1 MRFLNTLTSH
11 RQLNYLK
18 SVIEVINHRKK
29 SVRRKGCHV
38 CPFLNKDYSGFERV
52 ADSLLLCIADVNDAK
67 RCELESF
74 TCQQDTCQQDNSQA
88 SCPDLLFVKL
98 PRSRMNECCII
109 ELKLD
114 VRTTDILE
122 LRSYLEEVE
131 RKRDCADKLT
141 NNYCCSSSQ
150 KVIVFKSKE
159 VAQRIISSNG
169 LKRLIKGWGI
179 TIMAN
184 NETSKILDVCFG
196 ESSIR

>member
-1 MRFLNTLTSH
+1 MNTLTSH
-11 RQLNYLK
+11 CQLNYLK
-18 SVIEVINHRKK
+18 SVIEVINHCKK
-29 SVRRKGCHV
+29 SARRKGCHV
-38 CPFLNKDYSGFERV
+38 CPFLNKDYSEFERV

-74 TCQQDTCQQDNSQA
+74 TCRQDNSQA

-122 LRSYLEEVE
+122 LGSYLEEVE

-141 NNYCCSSSQ
+141 NNYCCSRSRR
-150 KVIVFKSKE
+150 VIVFGIEK
-159 VAQRIISSNG
+159 VARRIKNSEK
-169 LKRLIKGWGI
+169 LRKLVKGWEI
-179 TIMAN
+179 TITAG
-184 NETSKILDVCFG
+184 ETLDVCFG
-196 ESSIR
+196 ITQSL

>member
-1 MRFLNTLTSH
+1 MKFLNTLASH
-11 RQLNYLK
+11 CQLNYLK
-18 SVIEVINHRKK
+18 SISEAINHCRENT
-29 SVRRKGCHV
+29 RGRGCHV
-38 CPFLNKDYSGFERV
+38 CLFLNEVYSEFER
-52 ADSLLLCIADVNDAK
+52 AANLLLLCIADINDAK

-74 TCQQDTCQQDNSQA
+74 TCQQDNSQA
-88 SCPDLLFVKL
+88 SCPDLFFVK
-98 PRSRMNECCII
+98 PIPNRMNECCII

-114 VRTTDILE
+114 VKTTNELKLKEHLE
-122 LRSYLEEVE
+122 KVE
-131 RKRDCADKLT
+131 RKRDCANKLV
-141 NNYCCSSSQ
+141 NDHCCSSSR